1 MKQKKWTT
9 QLQLLH
15 KAKESTQQL
24 TMSTHNSTDHTNIH
38 TLNPD
43 LTVLNQEKWAII
55 VDIDIAVSFE
65 GNLDTSKEAREAK
78 RLHGTKIN
86 YVLAD
91 VALNSLRFPVPN
103 LTLILGTAMM
113 MTSSIL
119 SSRLSS
125 PSWKWAPS
133 SSRLLSNIVIQCQS
147 N

>member
-38 TLNPD
+38 RQNPD
-43 LTVLNQEKWAII
+43 LMVLNQEKWAII

-78 RLHGTKIN
+78 LDTWLQASFYSI
-86 YVLAD
+86 Y
-91 VALNSLRFPVPN
+91 LNAFMEQNKLNMF
-103 LTLILGTAMM
+103 
-113 MTSSIL
+113 
-119 SSRLSS
+119 
-125 PSWKWAPS
+125 
-133 SSRLLSNIVIQCQS
+133 
-147 N
+147 